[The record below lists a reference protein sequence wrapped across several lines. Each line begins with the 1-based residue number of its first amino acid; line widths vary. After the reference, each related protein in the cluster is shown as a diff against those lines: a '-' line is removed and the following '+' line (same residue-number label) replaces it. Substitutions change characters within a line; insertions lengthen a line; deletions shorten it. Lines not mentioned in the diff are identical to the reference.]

1 MTPTTPSPDSPDPSG
16 VGNNGLTNNPGIT
29 PEGTI
34 TRRAVKNAQQALQIA
49 QTLDNDGIERDKKS
63 ALVESEYNGS
73 APWDPKKLKAA
84 KQGWRFNISTQFLMS
99 MIDRR
104 VPSLVRAVEST
115 SSLTNSALPDSYPD
129 AAKKTLKFRK
139 RLTKVIRSW
148 PGWREFLNGSG
159 LQNVL
164 QGYCAAAWRSIFDW
178 RVEFVKQGDFRVPEG
193 TTLKAEEC
201 EVFCWNA
208 WWKPSKMLSN
218 ILNPEA
224 ADAGW
229 NIQNCVRAINEAKP
243 KQKANGADSTGKSLI
258 DLADLAREGVAAMNY
273 ANGEVGIDCKDMK
286 FLEIDGRA
294 THYLVRKSDGLEL
307 FKCEDA
313 YPSMGYCV
321 QFISIEEGNN
331 TLYGARGMGRKLY
344 NISRATEKVRNLF
357 LDCVSMSGYQWF
369 RKDPN
374 EIGNKKS
381 QEAQIQVSAPLVLIN
396 MKGEPIDRPA
406 GQSTEGF
413 IQANQMLTMLAE
425 NVAGTVLPTQ
435 QLTPAA
441 DDKTATQAKIEATR
455 EEELKAS
462 VLERWVLQISDVVSI
477 MQRRLCDPDTTD
489 EIALRFQKELME
501 EDGLTQEEVIE
512 LAKQP
517 AAQSVYNA
525 SQVLRGQLAEIAQ
538 KWGSTGAVDMRSL
551 ARLDVEAMVDE
562 SIAEVILKGPTE
574 DDDVLLE
581 GSRMQ
586 MIEFSSMLDGFDVM
600 VSPEDSHEGHLMGA
614 EKLIQQQMPLLKPET
629 ISPQLAQAVAKLFLH
644 CQGHV
649 EGLKAQKAPKETI
662 LKYTNLLKQGE
673 EALKQVITAR
683 QQMEQTLSQAAG
695 KIGAVAALEGAGGS
709 QQAPVVPDLEP
720 APVPPSIEAI
730 IPPEQ

>member
-148 PGWREFLNGSG
+148 PGWREFLNGAA

-164 QGYCAAAWRSIFDW
+164 QGYCAAAWRTIYDW

-193 TTLKAEEC
+193 TSLKSEEC
-201 EVFCWNA
+201 EVFSWNS
-208 WWKPSKMLSN
+208 WWKPSKLLTN

-224 ADAGW
+224 EDAGW
-229 NIQNCVRAINEAKP
+229 NVPNCVKAINEAKP

-294 THYLVRKSDGLEL
+294 THYIVRKSDGLEL
-307 FKCEDA
+307 FKREDF

-344 NISRATEKVRNLF
+344 NIARATEKVRCLF

-369 RKDPN
+369 QRDP
-374 EIGNKKS
+374 EGIGNKKS
-381 QEAQIQVSAPLVLIN
+381 QEAQIQVSAPMVLVN
-396 MKGEPIDRPA
+396 MKGVAIDRPA
-406 GQSTEGF
+406 GQSTEAF

-435 QLTPAA
+435 QLTPSA

-501 EDGLTQEEVIE
+501 EDGLTEAEIIE

-538 KWGSTGAVDMRSL
+538 KWGESGAVDMRSL
-551 ARLDVEAMVDE
+551 ARLDIEAAVDE
-562 SIAEVILKGPTE
+562 SIAEEILKGPTQ
-574 DDDVLLE
+574 DDDVLME
-581 GSRMQ
+581 AARMQ

-614 EKLIQQQMPLLKPET
+614 EKLIGQQMAKLTPQT
-629 ISPQLAQAVAKLFLH
+629 ISPQMAQAVARLILH
-644 CQGHV
+644 SQGHV
-649 EGLKAQKAPKETI
+649 EGLKAKKSPKELI
-662 LKYTNLLKQGE
+662 AKYAGMLKQGE
-673 EALKQVITAR
+673 AALQQVIQTR
-683 QQMEQTLSQAAG
+683 QQVEQQLSQKAG
-695 KIGAVAALEGAGGS
+695 QLGAVAALEGAGGHPV
-709 QQAPVVPDLEP
+709 APDEP
-720 APVPPSIEAI
+720 APVPPEVENLI
-730 IPPEQ
+730 QQ